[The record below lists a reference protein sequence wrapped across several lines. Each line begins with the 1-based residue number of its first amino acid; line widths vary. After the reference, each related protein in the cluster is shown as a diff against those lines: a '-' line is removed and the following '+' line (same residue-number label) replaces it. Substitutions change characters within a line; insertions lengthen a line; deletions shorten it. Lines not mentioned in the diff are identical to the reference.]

1 MEGKNDK
8 QFRVILKREE
18 PSTDMKNV
26 KGVLSFQ
33 KNKLIFL
40 PRDYNKDLE
49 RIYSLSHLKMAMKV
63 TVRELFKKKE
73 IILLQLSHKQ
83 VSVDVYLEPIDVSS
97 DFLLQEIL
105 SYQKTADKESFSGVV
120 GTLIEKLSTESQK
133 IVREVGTIIESSSRE
148 FSQALG
154 RTIKFIREATQA
166 ANLLDNMDITIDENS
181 KTIDLNV
188 TDIDEILKRSL
199 ASEKIEAMITG
210 LIAKGLISANN
221 RKFQEARDALKIAR
235 EAAKNENMK
244 EYTEIVDENIRRIDT
259 VESTDTT
266 DPQLSEKAMKY
277 ANEARN
283 IVAEWES
290 SKKTQ
295 NEEDQN

>member
-1 MEGKNDK
+1 LEGKSDK

-18 PSTDMKNV
+18 PSTDIKNV
-26 KGVLSFQ
+26 KGILSFQ
-33 KNKLIFL
+33 KNKFIFL
-40 PRDYNKDLE
+40 PRDYNKNLE
-49 RIYSLSHLKMAMKV
+49 RTYTLSHLKSARKV

-83 VSVDVYLEPIDVSS
+83 ASVDVYLEPIDVSS

-105 SYQKTADKESFSGVV
+105 LYQETTDKESFSGIV
-120 GTLIEKLSTESQK
+120 GSLVEKIGTESQK
-133 IVREVGTIIESSSRE
+133 IVREVGAIIESSSRE
-148 FSQALG
+148 LSQALG
-154 RTIKFIREATQA
+154 QTTQFIREATQA

-181 KTIDLNV
+181 KVIDLNV
-188 TDIDEILKRSL
+188 SDIDEILKRSL

-221 RKFQEARDALKIAR
+221 HKFQEARDALKIAR

-244 EYTEIVDENIRRIDT
+244 EYTEIVDENIRHIDT
-259 VESTDTT
+259 VESTETI
-266 DPQLSEKAMKY
+266 DPQLGEKAMKY

-290 SKKTQ
+290 SKKNQ